1 VIPFA
6 TIGLA
11 LISGL
16 GLLSV
21 FGVMVV
27 DGALGSQQRATV
39 AERLQAWTKR
49 NPWFS
54 AVLTFTLGV
63 LIAHFFWPGG

>member
-1 VIPFA
+1 MIPFA

-11 LISGL
+11 VVATL
-16 GLLSV
+16 GLISV
-21 FGVMVV
+21 FGLMIV
-27 DGALGSQQRATV
+27 DSVLGSRDQPTV
-39 AERLQAWTKR
+39 AERLQAWTKN

-54 AVLTFTLGV
+54 AVLTFTVGV

>member
-1 VIPFA
+1 MIPFA

-11 LISGL
+11 VVATL
-16 GLLSV
+16 GLISV
-21 FGVMVV
+21 FGLMIV
-27 DGALGSQQRATV
+27 DSILGSQNQETV
-39 AERLQAWTKR
+39 AERLQAWTKH

-63 LIAHFFWPGG
+63 LIAHFFWPG